1 MKQVFNPFLPI
12 DEYIPDSEPH
22 VFGDRAYIYGSHD
35 KENGEFF
42 CMLDYVTYSAPI
54 DDLTDWRYEG
64 VIYKASQ
71 DPLYPSYKYMF
82 APDVVKGNDN
92 RYYLYYSL
100 ANSYPDC
107 SYIMSVATCD
117 TPNGK
122 FEFLGHVKYPDG
134 RLLTD
139 YVIFDPGLIND
150 DGVIR
155 LYYGMW
161 YDFDENPNISR
172 AESIKRQAEM
182 FRKSR
187 DEIEG
192 TEGGVMGAVMV
203 ELNDDMVTVKT
214 KPKRILPS
222 KFKGTSFEGHEFFEA
237 SSIRKINGLYYFI
250 YSPFNNHNLA
260 YATSK
265 YPDRDFTFGGNIIS
279 NGDVGFNGR
288 LDKDRLN
295 RTGNNHGSIE
305 NINGEWY
312 IFYHRHTTKAEL
324 SRQACA
330 EKIKILPNGAIP
342 QVEMTSCGLNGAPLK
357 AVGTYPAIICCNL
370 TNGKMPHFSCT
381 DIRLPHIIC
390 KNNERIISEISD
402 NTKIGYKYFDF
413 SGNTRVFV
421 TYRDGEIKPQGK
433 LFLKIG
439 LDSDAICVSELT
451 NSEKWQKCYF
461 NIKLTGT
468 YPLYFEY
475 KGTGEIEI
483 IEFGFEKI

>member
-1 MKQVFNPFLPI
+1 MQVFNPYLPL
-12 DEYIPDSEPH
+12 DDYIPDGEPH
-22 VFGDRAYIYGSHD
+22 VFGDRVYIYGSHD

-54 DDLTDWRYEG
+54 DNLKDWRYEG

-71 DPLYPSYKYMF
+71 DPLYPKYRFMF
-82 APDVVKGNDN
+82 APDVVKGNDG

-107 SYIMSVATCD
+107 SYVMSVAVCD

-122 FEFLGHVKYPDG
+122 FEFLGHVKHPDG

-139 YVIFDPGLIND
+139 YVIFDPGLLND

-161 YDFDENPNISR
+161 HNFEENDALTYEENIENQIR
-172 AESIKRQAEM
+172 TFK
-182 FRKSR
+182 KSR
-187 DEIEG
+187 EEIEN
-192 TEGGVMGAVMV
+192 TPGGVMGPIMV
-203 ELNDDMVTVKT
+203 ELCDDMVTLKT
-214 KPKRILPS
+214 EPKRIFPS
-222 KFKGTSFEGHEFFEA
+222 KYKGTSFEGHQFFEA
-237 SSIRKINGLYYFI
+237 SSMKKIGDTYYFV

-295 RTGNNHGSIE
+295 RTGNNHGGIIE
-305 NINGEWY
+305 INGRWY
-312 IFYHRHTTKAEL
+312 VFYHRHTTKTEL

-330 EKIKILPNGAIP
+330 EEIKILPDGSIP
-342 QVEMTSCGLNGAPLK
+342 QVEMTSCGLNGGPLK
-357 AVGTYPAIICCNL
+357 AEGTYPSIICCNL
-370 TNGKMPHFSCT
+370 TNGNMPHFACPEKT
-381 DIRLPHIIC
+381 LPHIIC
-390 KNNERIISEISD
+390 KNGERFIAEIGD
-402 NTKIGYKYFDF
+402 KTKIGYKYFDF
-413 SGNTRVFV
+413 TGKTEVFIKYRSGNLA
-421 TYRDGEIKPQGK
+421 PQGRIFVK
-433 LFLKIG
+433 NSLDGGILGELGIVNSKHWTKGSLEIELKG
-439 LDSDAICVSELT
+439 
-451 NSEKWQKCYF
+451 K
-461 NIKLTGT
+461 

-475 KGTGEIEI
+475 EGTGEIEL
-483 IEFGFEKI
+483 IEFGFEK

>member
-155 LYYGMW
+155 LY
-161 YDFDENPNISR
+161 
-172 AESIKRQAEM
+172 
-182 FRKSR
+182 
-187 DEIEG
+187 
-192 TEGGVMGAVMV
+192 
-203 ELNDDMVTVKT
+203 
-214 KPKRILPS
+214 
-222 KFKGTSFEGHEFFEA
+222 
-237 SSIRKINGLYYFI
+237 
-250 YSPFNNHNLA
+250 
-260 YATSK
+260 
-265 YPDRDFTFGGNIIS
+265 
-279 NGDVGFNGR
+279 
-288 LDKDRLN
+288 
-295 RTGNNHGSIE
+295 
-305 NINGEWY
+305 
-312 IFYHRHTTKAEL
+312 
-324 SRQACA
+324 
-330 EKIKILPNGAIP
+330 
-342 QVEMTSCGLNGAPLK
+342 
-357 AVGTYPAIICCNL
+357 
-370 TNGKMPHFSCT
+370 
-381 DIRLPHIIC
+381 
-390 KNNERIISEISD
+390 
-402 NTKIGYKYFDF
+402 
-413 SGNTRVFV
+413 
-421 TYRDGEIKPQGK
+421 
-433 LFLKIG
+433 
-439 LDSDAICVSELT
+439 
-451 NSEKWQKCYF
+451 
-461 NIKLTGT
+461 
-468 YPLYFEY
+468 
-475 KGTGEIEI
+475 
-483 IEFGFEKI
+483 